1 MTKYEV
7 SGQILKERSEQIE
20 ASSPHQAARMFREKH
35 PGFDVDFVETDRTS
49 LASHGKCESCSKEVF
64 ENDEYQSCAEDGIVV
79 CKDCCGEQSSP

>member
-1 MTKYEV
+1 MRYEV

-49 LASHGKCESCSKEVF
+49 LASYGTCDKEIL

-79 CKDCCGEQSSP
+79 CKDCGEQSSP